1 MSATRA
7 ALLSAGRAKLSQ
19 FREEK
24 RLSEKADKRKV
35 SFALPDD
42 SVAST
47 ATSAARNTLGVA
59 YDKTPIRAP
68 GTPTMGIFDD
78 AVVVRG

>member
-47 ATSAARNTLGVA
+47 ARNTLGVA